1 MDTLIL
7 RMSTSHIC
15 TSNSQTLYF
24 RPSNDPN
31 MLQLSPAICVLYES
45 AAWLGPRFAENMNDL
60 DQLKSG
66 CQETVCL
73 QKNMDPSFS
82 LGRVCYKDTIKW
94 CQALS
99 EIPMGQM
106 GPLAM
111 IIPQLVLWVGFPCKN
126 DQRNLKPRQTSN
138 DGEIVCLIMVYKSW
152 IKLTYYGIYE
162 RVGCSLPITW
172 KKYASNWIF
181 CSKFWGKHVH
191 KNCLLKPTKRPPSG
205 KLTWQWNPPFEDV
218 FPTRKWGFSN
228 AMLVFRDVKWMSL
241 RKIVMILFPL
251 LPMHVPHKRCNLSTL
266 PTRYFPKPWCFGS
279 WDVQPLSFQ
288 ANMAAMTEN

>member
-1 MDTLIL
+1 MLSSS
-7 RMSTSHIC
+7 RSKGV
-15 TSNSQTLYF
+15 
-24 RPSNDPN
+24 RPRHG
-31 MLQLSPAICVLYES
+31 AGG
-45 AAWLGPRFAENMNDL
+45 LG
-60 DQLKSG
+60 
-66 CQETVCL
+66 
-73 QKNMDPSFS
+73 KNEG
-82 LGRVCYKDTIKW
+82 GRVLKW
-94 CQALS
+94 KK
-99 EIPMGQM
+99 M
-106 GPLAM
+106 
-111 IIPQLVLWVGFPCKN
+111 VGFPCKN

-251 LPMHVPHKRCNLSTL
+251 LQG
-266 PTRYFPKPWCFGS
+266 FW
-279 WDVQPLSFQ
+279 Q
-288 ANMAAMTEN
+288 AAMDTPKLPYFERNTSSRITFCGICILSLKKSRM